1 MTPDLVL
8 LTRQGI
14 KGTKVQGD
22 FVLDVFSSLNSGWSS
37 SGSVIV
43 LSCSTRSRYVH
54 STQTRRPL
62 AKCWTLEPNHRKR
75 GNEGTTSVTWTSS
88 PQGYSL
94 VLVHLWHVLLFTF
107 HILILDP
114 LATAKASSRQIL
126 CCIVISVV
134 VYEPLDTP
142 QLLISKGGGDKD
154 RYFVFDN
161 RQLAISN

>member
-14 KGTKVQGD
+14 KGTKVQSD

-88 PQGYSL
+88 PSRVILLSL
-94 VLVHLWHVLLFTF
+94 STSDMSSCSLFTF
-107 HILILDP
+107 SFWTPWQLPRPARARFCVALLSVSLCMSLLTRHSYWYRREV
-114 LATAKASSRQIL
+114 ATKT
-126 CCIVISVV
+126 
-134 VYEPLDTP
+134 DT
-142 QLLISKGGGDKD
+142 LYLTI
-154 RYFVFDN
+154 DN
-161 RQLAISN
+161 